1 MIEDDELRT
10 LFQAESE
17 ERLKSLEEQ
26 MKKLETSVSDR
37 EAIEIAFRD
46 AHTIKG
52 SARMLHIQSIEKIS
66 HELEN
71 TLDSFRKGGL
81 TLSSEGIGAI
91 YQAIDAIQ
99 SLVSH
104 ETRGKSVNVD
114 VASVLGNLKKTNR
127 IVPQEPLLQ
136 PSSKLNGEGTEEKN
150 KGAAFISSLPEQ
162 NIGVEKPADL
172 QAPLVILQGESQPK
186 EEKKEGREWEHPLSI
201 STVRIDMEQVSHLM
215 NQTVDLVAAKNR
227 MVSVVDRL
235 DDLLEEW
242 EQHYHLYKYSYF
254 AGLNDLTEEGAD
266 VSDHGDHPS
275 GKHVFQGYKE
285 MGNSLRKL
293 RRDTYEDAGKLELI
307 TSSFTDQVQKLGL
320 LPLSKLFDFFFA
332 MINDLAQSVGKQVA
346 LTVEG
351 GKIAVDKKI
360 IEEMKDP
367 LMHLLRNA
375 ISHGIESPIERKQK
389 GKSPEGSIQLIG
401 HQTSNHILI
410 EVSDDGKGLDIEKIK
425 EIAIQRKI
433 LSEKQAEALTLSE
446 AYSLIF
452 SPGFST
458 ASKVSDLSGRGVGL
472 DVVKNQVEKLN
483 GRLSVESI
491 PNQGCRFFIELPI
504 LHMTTQVILVKIDNR
519 LYGLPIEAVKK
530 CLFICPDQIVVVGQ
544 SQSIVV
550 DNQPISMMF
559 LQSFIESGK
568 YALVRA
574 EERKIPEACLIL
586 SGDGKEVALVVDVIL
601 EEIKVIL
608 IPPDPFLSMVKS
620 IMGVTILKTGEVCL
634 IFNPVYLIKDYFK
647 GNS

>member
-26 MKKLETSVSDR
+26 TAKLEMNFSDQ

-52 SARMLHIQSIEKIS
+52 SARMLHIQPIEKIS
-66 HELEN
+66 YELEN
-71 TLDSFRKGGL
+71 ILDSLRKGGFPP
-81 TLSSEGIGAI
+81 SYEGIPAI

-104 ETRGKSVNVD
+104 ETRGTSVNVD
-114 VASVLGNLKKTNR
+114 LASILGNLKKMNR
-127 IVPQEPLLQ
+127 IVPEEPSLQ
-136 PSSKLNGEGTEEKN
+136 QSSKLSGEETEEKN
-150 KGAAFISSLPEQ
+150 KATPLISSPPEET
-162 NIGVEKPADL
+162 GVKRPPGVQTPLLKGEL
-172 QAPLVILQGESQPK
+172 QPT
-186 EEKKEGREWEHPLSI
+186 EEKKEVGEWEHPLSI

-227 MVSVVDRL
+227 MVSVVERL

-242 EQHYHLYKYSYF
+242 EQHYSLYTHSYF
-254 AGLNDLTEEGAD
+254 AGLNDLAEEGTD
-266 VSDHGDHPS
+266 VSDHTNHPL
-275 GKHVFQGYKE
+275 GNNVFQGYKD

-293 RRDTYEDAGKLELI
+293 RRDAYEDAGKLEFI

-332 MINDLAQSVGKQVA
+332 MVNDLAQSVGKQVA

-351 GKIAVDKKI
+351 GEIAVDKKI

-375 ISHGIESPIERKQK
+375 ISHGIESPIERKEK
-389 GKSPEGSIQLIG
+389 GKSPVGSIQLIG
-401 HQTSNHILI
+401 RQTSDHILI
-410 EVSDDGKGLDIEKIK
+410 EVSDDGKGLDIEQIK

-433 LSEKQAEALTLSE
+433 LNERRGDPLTVSE

-472 DVVKNQVEKLN
+472 DVVKNQVERLN

-504 LHMTTQVILVKIDNR
+504 LHMTTQVILVKIENKI
-519 LYGLPIEAVKK
+519 YGLPIEAIKR
-530 CLFICPDQIVVVGQ
+530 CLSICPDQIVVIDE
-544 SQSIVV
+544 SLSIMV
-550 DNQPISMMF
+550 DDQPISIMF
-559 LQSFIESGK
+559 LQSLSESGK
-568 YALVRA
+568 CLVSKRKD
-574 EERKIPEACLIL
+574 RKIPETCLIL
-586 SGDGKEVALVVDVIL
+586 KGDGKDIALAVDVIL
-601 EEIKVIL
+601 EELQVVL
-608 IPPDPFLSMVKS
+608 IPPDPFLSIVKS
-620 IMGVTILKTGEVCL
+620 IMGTTILKTGEVCL
-634 IFNPVYLIKDYFK
+634 IFNPDYFK